1 MSSSLRVM
9 FVCSKCV
16 HMDTVNVAKEQV
28 KNSSWTVLLQ
38 WVLILLNRS
47 RAKEIIPVRWEEKR
61 GSFYISVDSCLSAVV
76 RDWQVVN
83 HWWMPNWHWLYSFMW
98 FDFSLCFNLEW
109 FQLTWPGKKRKR
121 KKKYSS
127 IKILTVK
134 PRGTWIVFSI
144 SSDNFHQALFI
155 LFCK

>member
-1 MSSSLRVM
+1 M

-98 FDFSLCFNLEW
+98 FDSSLWFNLEW
-109 FQLTWPGKKRKR
+109 FQLTWPGKK
-121 KKKYSS
+121 KKKKVFQSQDSHCKTKRNLDCFLHFKRQFSPGFIYH
-127 IKILTVK
+127 IL
-134 PRGTWIVFSI
+134 
-144 SSDNFHQALFI
+144 
-155 LFCK
+155 